1 MSENSLREFENL
13 DIEPLI
19 ADNPANPRDSSRLL
33 VVNRKTGELLDRHF
47 YDLPDILPPDTLLIL
62 NNSRVWKARLM
73 SHKLPGG
80 GHCELL
86 LTGHITEDRK
96 QWAAL
101 CRKMKAGQEIEC
113 NGGLKAKCLGMNE
126 NGAFVFDFESP
137 LTEEYL
143 KEYGEVPLPQYILNA
158 RKRRGVQAI
167 PDEGRY
173 QTIYADP
180 LGSIAAPTAG
190 FHFTENVFK
199 RLDEKGI
206 RHGFVT
212 LHIGWG
218 TFKPVRAEDPS
229 EHIMMKEACQI
240 SPELAEMIS
249 AQKMAGKPL
258 AAVGTSSM
266 RTMETF
272 AADDKTM
279 GHGFRDASLFIYPG
293 YHFKSADI
301 FITNLHV
308 PESAP
313 LYMTAAFAGRELLYK
328 AYRHAVEQKYRF
340 YSYGDSMIIL

>member
-1 MSENSLREFENL
+1 MSENSLKKFNAL

-19 ADNPANPRDSSRLL
+19 ADKPADPRDTSRLL
-33 VVNRKTGELLDRHF
+33 VVNRSTGELLDRHF

-62 NNSRVWKARLM
+62 NNSRVWKARLV

-86 LTGHITEDRK
+86 LTGHTTNDRR

-101 CRKMKAGQEIEC
+101 CRKMRAGQEIEC
-113 NGGLKAKCLGMNE
+113 NGGLKAKCQGMNE
-126 NGAFVFDFESP
+126 NGAFIFDFEAP
-137 LTEEYL
+137 LTEDYL
-143 KEYGEVPLPQYILNA
+143 QKYGEVPLPQYILNA
-158 RKRRGVQAI
+158 RKRRGVQAP
-167 PDEGRY
+167 PDEGKY

-180 LGSIAAPTAG
+180 TGSIAAPTAG
-190 FHFTENVFK
+190 FHFTENVFR
-199 RLDEKGI
+199 RLDNKGI
-206 RHGFVT
+206 KRGFVT

-240 SPELAEMIS
+240 SPELAAEIS
-249 AQKMAGKPL
+249 AHKAAGRPL

-272 AADDKTM
+272 AIDDTTM
-279 GHGFRDASLFIYPG
+279 GSGIKDASLFIDPG

-328 AYRHAVEQKYRF
+328 AYRHAVEHKYRF